1 MVKFEK
7 RYEYI
12 GGSDFATVLDINP
25 YKKRIELVLEKGQ
38 VITNNFEGNAA
49 TRRGEKLENTVINLF
64 EQETGLKVTNK
75 QKVYEKEP
83 REGRMKLLCHVDGM
97 TKDSQGN
104 AVFEAKTTD
113 INAKVWNNGI
123 PEYYKAQLEFN
134 MYLSQTNHSYIAV
147 AFCNEDNIENF
158 KYYLYTKQMNNEEIE
173 KYCEIFTSDIE
184 KYKQKGVICSGE
196 IRKEQLD
203 GDKIEKYKMICEQ
216 IEKIKKT
223 INPLEKQK
231 KLIED
236 EFKQKIGIDEG
247 IEDDCYRIS
256 LGYRITS
263 PKEDYSICRAGLKV
277 QYKGE

>member
-12 GGSDFATVLDINP
+12 GGSDYGTVLGVNP

-38 VITNNFEGNAA
+38 VISNSFVGNEA
-49 TRRGEKLENTVINLF
+49 TRRGERLEKAVIQCF
-64 EQETGLKVTNK
+64 ENETGLKVTNK

-97 TKDSQGN
+97 TKDSQGS

-113 INAKVWNNGI
+113 VTSKTWKDGI

-134 MYLSQTNHSYIAV
+134 MYLSGTDHAYIAV
-147 AFCNEDNIENF
+147 AYCNGDEIDDF
-158 KYYLYTKQMNNEEIE
+158 QYYLYTKQMSGDVIE
-173 KYCEIFTSDIE
+173 RECEKFTRDVE
-184 KYKQKGVICSGE
+184 KYKQKGIICTG
-196 IRKEQLD
+196 ITRQEQLD
-203 GDKIEKYKMICEQ
+203 GDMIEQYKMLSEQ
-216 IEKIKKT
+216 IDDIKKQ
-223 INPLEKQK
+223 INPLEKK
-231 KLIED
+231 KKEIEESLKKMIGKD
-236 EFKQKIGIDEG
+236 EA
-247 IEDDCYRIS
+247 IEDDCYRVS

-263 PKEDYSICRAGLKV
+263 PKEDYSICRAGIKV